1 MPDPTT
7 PQPGDLIPLRVRS
20 GRAAWPYAFQGR
32 PLPESLP
39 SGAPW
44 PKISVVTPSFN
55 QGRFIEETI
64 LSVLHQGYPNL
75 EYIVVDGGSTDETLA
90 VVGRYRDRLTHFE
103 SQRDRGQ
110 SHAINKG
117 FARATGEILTWLNSD
132 DQFAPGALA
141 AAALAFH
148 TSKADLVA
156 GVCEIF
162 KAGAHV
168 QSHLTGCPDG
178 PLPLDDL
185 LDLER
190 GWLAGRFFYQPEV
203 LFTRDAWQRAGGRVD
218 ESLFYSMDYELWLR
232 MAHAGARLHVIG
244 RPIAHFRS
252 HEDQKTQQKHDGG
265 YIKELPKV
273 ASAFCERTGC
283 RPRAIPTLQTKRR
296 LKVAMVNDLGYAYG
310 AGIAHR
316 RVAQALRLGGH
327 HVVALAAG
335 SAEHG
340 IEAPKVST
348 TDLLTR
354 LRAIG
359 PDAVVLGNLHGA
371 GLDASALSSIASEFP
386 AAFMLHDQ
394 WLLTGRCAYTGGC
407 EHYRADRG
415 GCSNACTCPAGHLK
429 SHAKEIAPAWQ
440 GKRDSIQAS
449 PKLALW
455 ANSRWMQGNASEAL
469 PPDERAKLA
478 TITFGFELETFRP
491 MDKLEARERLG
502 LPKDRFIVFSA
513 VSSLA
518 DERKGLGHLARA
530 MEILR
535 LDDTL
540 VASVGWFGK
549 NQEPPI
555 SGMRPLGY
563 TKDPLHLATC
573 YAAADVFVGPSLEEA
588 FGQVFIEAAAC
599 GTPSIGYP
607 VGGVPEAILHG
618 VSGLIAERRE
628 PEALAEAI
636 RTLYLDPTLRERMGC
651 WARLWAENQWSMTSS
666 YRSLYLALRESA
678 EQRGWVVT
686 PKIDLAI
693 RPEPVPMPAMLS
705 ALLPAWRVESGM
717 DPWEGPYPQKHLH
730 QRFRWTVGP
739 IAKLVLQFDGAPTSS
754 DAAPAQV
761 LIACK
766 NFHPSQRLR
775 LVVNG
780 QSCGERDV
788 PARANQD
795 PETILRFD
803 TALRLGE
810 NTLEIHTWKWGG
822 ANREIGV
829 MVSSI
834 VAVPVGRGTTSLAQA
849 GSVEAKPLVASR

>member
-1 MPDPTT
+1 MPDPT
-7 PQPGDLIPLRVRS
+7 PQPADLIPLRVRS
-20 GRAAWPYAFQGR
+20 GRAAWPYALQGR

-39 SGAPW
+39 GGAPW

-75 EYIVVDGGSTDETLA
+75 EYLVVDGGSTDETLA
-90 VVGRYRDRLTHFE
+90 VVGRYRDRLAHFE

-117 FARATGEILTWLNSD
+117 FACATGEILTWLNSD

-185 LDLER
+185 LDLDR

-203 LFTRDAWQRAGGRVD
+203 LFTRGIWERAGGRVD

-273 ASAFCERTGC
+273 ASAFCERTGHT
-283 RPRAIPTLQTKRR
+283 PRAIPTLQTKRR
-296 LKVAMVNDLGYAYG
+296 LKIAMVNDLGYAYG

-316 RVAQALRLGGH
+316 RLAQAFRLGGH

-340 IEAPKVST
+340 IEAPRVST
-348 TDLLTR
+348 TELLAR

-371 GLDASALSSIASEFP
+371 GLDASALPSIASEFP
-386 AAFMLHDQ
+386 AAFVLHDQ

-407 EHYRADRG
+407 ERYRADRG
-415 GCSNACTCPAGHLK
+415 GCNSACTCPAGHLR
-429 SHAKEIAPAWQ
+429 SHEEEIAPAWQ
-440 GKRDSIQAS
+440 GKRDAIQVS
-449 PKLALW
+449 PTLALW
-455 ANSRWMQGNASEAL
+455 ANSGWMQGDACGAL
-469 PPDERAKLA
+469 PGEGRDKLA

-491 MDKLEARERLG
+491 MDKMEARERLG

-513 VSSLA
+513 VSSLG
-518 DERKGLGHLARA
+518 DERKGLAHLARA

-555 SGMRPLGY
+555 PGMHALGY

-636 RTLYLDPTLRERMGC
+636 RALYLDPGLRERMGR

-666 YRSLYLALRESA
+666 YRSLYLALRESGA
-678 EQRGWVVT
+678 RRGWVVP

-693 RPEPVPMPAMLS
+693 KPEAVPTVAVLS
-705 ALLPAWRVESGM
+705 AALPNWRAVSGL
-717 DPWEGPYPQKHLH
+717 DPWEGPYPTKSLR
-730 QRFRWTVGP
+730 QRFRWTIGP
-739 IAKLVLQFDGAPTSS
+739 VTKIVLGFDGAPVSAGAS
-754 DAAPAQV
+754 PAQV

-766 NFHPSQRLR
+766 NFHPGQRVR
-775 LVVNG
+775 LLVNG

-788 PARANQD
+788 AVRANGD

-803 TALRLGE
+803 AALRAGE
-810 NTLEIHTWKWGG
+810 NDLELHVWKWGG
-822 ANREIGV
+822 ANRAIGV
-829 MVSSI
+829 MVSAI
-834 VAVPVGRGTTSLAQA
+834 TGVAMARGGAALPLVPIESKPVGAAR
-849 GSVEAKPLVASR
+849 